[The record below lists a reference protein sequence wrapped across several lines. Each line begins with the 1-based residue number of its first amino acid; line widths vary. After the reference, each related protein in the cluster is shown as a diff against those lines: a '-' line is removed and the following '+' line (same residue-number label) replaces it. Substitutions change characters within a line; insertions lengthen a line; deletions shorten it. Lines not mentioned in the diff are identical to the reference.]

1 MVGREGRIGGGEKK
15 KGKREVG
22 RGPIEGST
30 MKKKASWQAALWK
43 SVDLNSTANNHLICH
58 SALALFFFPPP
69 YTLPSLAWRLI
80 SMLLKVTT
88 GHVRAFL
95 WFIFSSY
102 NAIMLW
108 ILLGKLL
115 ISSGRS
121 GKQILAWHSSCLFII
136 QSGGNI
142 FLETVFKW
150 LCLLISSTVQ
160 TSIRHNPNTCFHLS
174 YPLDRSVP
182 AHNPTH
188 PS

>member
-1 MVGREGRIGGGEKK
+1 MVGREGRIGGGEKEGGWK
-15 KGKREVG
+15 RTHRGQHNEEKGILAGCTLEVSG
-22 RGPIEGST
+22 FEFNCKQPF
-30 MKKKASWQAALWK
+30 
-43 SVDLNSTANNHLICH
+43 DLSL
-58 SALALFFFPPP
+58 SFSSFFFPSP

-160 TSIRHNPNTCFHLS
+160 TSIRHNPNTCFHLWVLS
-174 YPLDRSVP
+174 SRPVCACS
-182 AHNPTH
+182 
-188 PS
+188 